1 MYRAPESVRGGLMLT
16 VYNCIVDQHDLR
28 LVALA
33 ALVCGVASFAAIS
46 LLHHVRRSVG
56 YMRAVWIA
64 VSAVS
69 TGFGI
74 WATHFVAMLAYE
86 PSIPNAYSTGL
97 TSLSLI
103 AAIILTGAGLAVG
116 VSSIS
121 RGGAWIG
128 GALVG
133 GGIAVMHYTGMAAF
147 EVQGRILWDPIL
159 VFISILLGAVIGAVA
174 LPVGLRG
181 DLLKWKLLGA
191 LLLTLAICSHH
202 FTAMGAASL
211 IPDPT
216 ISISD
221 TALPS
226 GLLAIAVAVASAVI
240 LILAL
245 AGVALEMR
253 DRRRSELENE
263 RMRGLANAAIEGLV
277 VCEGERIVTV
287 NDSFAALVGN
297 SPDEIVGTTIEQYF
311 GDEDALSRLRERP
324 NVPVEGA
331 LSRLDGVRTPVE
343 LIQRS
348 VDFAG
353 KSHYAIAVRDLSARK
368 EAENHIHFLAHHDA
382 LTGLPNRVTFNAKL
396 DREIKLA
403 SESGQRLAIL
413 CIDLDRFKEVNDLF
427 GHSAGDRA
435 LQSVAKRVTAILD
448 DGQMM
453 ARLSGDEFAVVV
465 PGLSNPTMAGR
476 LAESVLEAMQAAN
489 ENMDVSGVVAAS
501 IGVAVFPDDA
511 TDRNTLLTHADT
523 ALYRAKN
530 EGRGTYRFFEASMGA
545 SVRDRRLLE
554 HDLRNAIAR
563 DELSLVYQP
572 QKEINTGEIIGFEAL
587 LRWKHPSR
595 GDVPPDEFI
604 PVAEDTGAILQIGEW
619 VLRAACREAATWTK
633 PLTMAVNVSAVQVHN
648 ADFAHMVHEI
658 LYETGFTPQRLE
670 LEITETALVRDL
682 NRALATLRRIK
693 MLGVRIAMD
702 DFGTGYSSLSNL
714 RAFPF
719 DKIKIDA
726 SFIRSVNVNDQA
738 AAIVRSVLGLGR
750 ALNLPVLAEGVETA
764 AELDFLKSEFCN
776 EVQGYLVGR
785 PAAIEGFR
793 PLTHGF
799 DRFDHDEAVVPMP
812 PRVASM

>member
-1 MYRAPESVRGGLMLT
+1 MLT

-28 LVALA
+28 LVVLA

-86 PSIPNAYSTGL
+86 PAIPNAYSTGL

-103 AAIILTGAGLAVG
+103 AAIVLTGAGLAVG

-121 RGGAWIG
+121 RGGPWIG

-147 EVQGRILWDPIL
+147 EVQGRILWDPTL
-159 VFISILLGAVIGAVA
+159 VFISILLGAVIGAAA

-216 ISISD
+216 IAISD

-277 VCEGERIVTV
+277 VCEGERIITV
-287 NDSFAALVGN
+287 NDSFAALVGD
-297 SPDEIVGTTIEQYF
+297 SPDKIVGTTIEQYF
-311 GDEDALSRLRERP
+311 QDQDALSRLRERP
-324 NVPVEGA
+324 NVPVESA
-331 LSRLDGVRTPVE
+331 ISRLDGVRTPVE

-353 KSHYAIAVRDLSARK
+353 KPHYAIAVRDLSARK

-382 LTGLPNRVTFNAKL
+382 LTGLPNRVAFNAKL

-435 LQSVAKRVTAILD
+435 LQNVAKRVTAVLD

-453 ARLSGDEFAVVV
+453 ARLSGDEFAIVV
-465 PGLSNPTMAGR
+465 PGLSNPAMAGR
-476 LAESVLEAMQAAN
+476 FAESVLEVMQAAN
-489 ENMDVSGVVAAS
+489 ENPDLSGVVAAS
-501 IGVAVFPDDA
+501 IGIAVFPDDA
-511 TDRNTLLTHADT
+511 TDRNMLLTHADT

-530 EGRGTYRFFEASMGA
+530 EGRGTFRFFEASMGA

-563 DELSLVYQP
+563 GEFSLVYQP
-572 QKEINTGEIIGFEAL
+572 QKEIKKGEIIGFEAL

-595 GDVPPDEFI
+595 GDVSPDEFI
-604 PVAEDTGAILQIGEW
+604 PIAEDTGVILQIGEW

-633 PLTMAVNVSAVQVHN
+633 PLTVAVNVSAVQVHN
-648 ADFAHMVHEI
+648 ADFAHTIHEI
-658 LYETGFTPQRLE
+658 LYETGLTPQRLE

-693 MLGVRIAMD
+693 VLGVRIAMD

-750 ALNLPVLAEGVETA
+750 ALRLPVLAEGVETA
-764 AELDFLKSEFCN
+764 AELEFLKSEFCN
-776 EVQGYLVGR
+776 EVQGFLVGR
-785 PAAIEGFR
+785 PAAIESFR
-793 PLTHGF
+793 PLTHGT
-799 DRFDHDEAVVPMP
+799 DRPDDDEAVVSMLS
-812 PRVASM
+812 RVASM